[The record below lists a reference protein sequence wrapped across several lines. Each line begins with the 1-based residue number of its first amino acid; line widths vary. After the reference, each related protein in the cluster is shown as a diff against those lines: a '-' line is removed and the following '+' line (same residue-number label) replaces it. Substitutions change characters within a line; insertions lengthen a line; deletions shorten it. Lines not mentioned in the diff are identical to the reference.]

1 MQVLAESEQVDRFV
15 AEDPLVEIVARDA
28 DEEHAD
34 RAGAQEDARR
44 DVDVERTALVGR
56 GGRQGSSRDVTG
68 GDVADDRAELEGA
81 KDCVEPYV
89 EDLQDGS
96 EEGDPVEHDV
106 PVVNGHLRLKT
117 ILDGGSSPHSSLP
130 SGPEPAKRFV
140 LSALRSP
147 RHALLTK
154 QRRVR
159 VHRHA
164 KLAVGVA
171 EPQLEK
177 DALGHENHQADLDCD
192 EHRAP
197 HEKMFLGPG
206 RESRVDGVVDC
217 KHLVGAR
224 AGSLELGLKL
234 WIWTWA
240 VAEVWGVNA
249 GLRLGLVDQMG
260 VAWGV
265 DDTGPARS

>member
-1 MQVLAESEQVDRFV
+1 MKLSGPTPQKGSRLALQDTSGPRSAPARGAPHGGVKAPQKPPVAAARTTSLTSLRSNSNDHDTRRRVQVLAESEQVDRFV

-56 GGRQGSSRDVTG
+56 GGRRGSSRDVTG

-117 ILDGGSSPHSSLP
+117 ILDGGSSPHSSR
-130 SGPEPAKRFV
+130 A
-140 LSALRSP
+140 LSRP
-147 RHALLTK
+147 
-154 QRRVR
+154 
-159 VHRHA
+159 
-164 KLAVGVA
+164 
-171 EPQLEK
+171 
-177 DALGHENHQADLDCD
+177 N
-192 EHRAP
+192 
-197 HEKMFLGPG
+197 
-206 RESRVDGVVDC
+206 
-217 KHLVGAR
+217 
-224 AGSLELGLKL
+224 GS
-234 WIWTWA
+234 
-240 VAEVWGVNA
+240 
-249 GLRLGLVDQMG
+249 
-260 VAWGV
+260 
-265 DDTGPARS
+265 S